1 MLVHWVKVIWA
12 KDGGSGTQWGPAII
26 FSEKKSTSLNPMRL
40 SLITIW
46 SSLYKS
52 FAALKNE
59 RVMAKGELWIEYP
72 FAVNSKIIQNIYI
85 IQRSLPSKGIL
96 CIPR

>member
-1 MLVHWVKVIWA
+1 MTNDYPDTCQTCH
-12 KDGGSGTQWGPAII
+12 
-26 FSEKKSTSLNPMRL
+26 TSSIHVSHLQYPDL
-40 SLITIW
+40 FITIW
-46 SSLYKS
+46 YSLYKS